1 MLGGHCC
8 IYMAKSSK
16 VSNYDILV
24 RGNLPPSSFRHE
36 VRLKI
41 CFKMCCKSC
50 LAPIHKLL
58 PIPAIMLGNLVR
70 SGLLI
75 ILSAT
80 AILSMTDLIPYVW
93 VAHFYFAAA
102 ARSVVWETLLSVD
115 PSCQENTVI
124 FPPTEI
130 LRTTTDW
137 SRTTSKT
144 LIGGVRRL
152 NMR

>member
-93 VAHFYFAAA
+93 VAQFYFAAA

-124 FPPTEI
+124 FPLTEI

>member
-1 MLGGHCC
+1 
-8 IYMAKSSK
+8 MAKSSK

-75 ILSAT
+75 ILLAT
-80 AILSMTDLIPYVW
+80 AILSMTDLIPYV
-93 VAHFYFAAA
+93 
-102 ARSVVWETLLSVD
+102 
-115 PSCQENTVI
+115 
-124 FPPTEI
+124 
-130 LRTTTDW
+130 
-137 SRTTSKT
+137 
-144 LIGGVRRL
+144 
-152 NMR
+152 

>member
-24 RGNLPPSSFRHE
+24 RGNLPPPSFRHE
-36 VRLKI
+36 IRLEI
-41 CFKMCCKSC
+41 CFKMRCKSC

-93 VAHFYFAAA
+93 VAQFYFAAA